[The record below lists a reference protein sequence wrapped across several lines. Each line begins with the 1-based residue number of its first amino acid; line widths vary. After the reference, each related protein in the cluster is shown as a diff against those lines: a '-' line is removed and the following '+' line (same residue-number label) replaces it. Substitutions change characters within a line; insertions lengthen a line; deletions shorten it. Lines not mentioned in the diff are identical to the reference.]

1 VFCAHLVV
9 VLLALGLLGAD
20 YERPWPQDLALL
32 AACFGTLYAV
42 ARITLW
48 LDRPDDDPP
57 PPAARGLSA
66 PR

>member
-1 VFCAHLVV
+1 MRTGTILV
-9 VLLALGLLGAD
+9 LNLM
-20 YERPWPQDLALL
+20 L

-48 LDRPDDDPP
+48 LNRPDDDPP
-57 PPAARGLSA
+57 PPAARRLSV